1 MFESPHVVILA
12 GGQGLRLWPWSRSG
26 RSKPFLPMFDGR
38 SLIEATLERALSLV
52 PPERIHLVGTRD
64 VIRDLGPFDWI
75 EENRARDTAPAIFE
89 ASRAIHDADPS
100 ATILVFPA
108 DHRVIDVDIFRRGMR
123 ETIDRVSENP
133 DRFWVH
139 GTPAIPEESFGFI
152 VPANDAE
159 VSEVLRF
166 EEKPGPHLFDDL
178 LEKGALCNT
187 GVFCFKAGLLLEEY
201 RRVLSNDAQIDLPEV
216 DDVPAIS
223 IDHFL
228 LAREDFCHRLMVRK
242 MSHRWSDVG
251 SWPALRDVF
260 RSDSE
265 GNVLIVDPDRPGDV
279 VPARGGD
286 PVLLRSQAIEID
298 GDGSRQI
305 LCLGINDRK
314 VRVTRDHVW
323 VSSGEISSTDN
334 GLVDCA
340 NLLVFVQDD
349 VRISIA
355 GIRGGL
361 VAVTEDV
368 VLVASEKEICSEGLR
383 EVIEALSLRTIG
395 GLD

>member
-1 MFESPHVVILA
+1 MFDSSHVVILA
-12 GGQGLRLWPWSRSG
+12 GGRGLRLWPWSRGG
-26 RSKPFLPMFDGR
+26 RYKPFLPLFDGR
-38 SLIEATLERALSLV
+38 SLIDATLERALSLV
-52 PPERIHLVGTRD
+52 PPERIHLVATRD

-75 EENRARDTAPAIFE
+75 EETRARDTAPAIFQ
-89 ASRAIHDADPS
+89 ASRTIHDADPS

-123 ETIDRVSENP
+123 ETLDRVSENP

-139 GTPAIPEESFGFI
+139 GTPATPEESFGFI
-152 VPANDAE
+152 VAADDAE

-166 EEKPGPHLFDDL
+166 EEKPGPHLFDGL
-178 LEKGALCNT
+178 HKEGALCNT
-187 GVFCFKAGLLLEEY
+187 GVFCFKAGFLLEEY
-201 RRVLSNDAQIDLPEV
+201 RRVLSRDARFDLLEV

-228 LAREDFCHRLMVRK
+228 LEREDFCRRLMVRK

-251 SWPALRDVF
+251 SWPALRDIF
-260 RSDSE
+260 RSDRN
-265 GNVLIVDPDRPGDV
+265 GNVFIVDSDRPVDV
-279 VPARGGD
+279 VPVRRRD
-286 PVLLRSQAIEID
+286 PLLLRSQEIEID

-305 LCLGINDRK
+305 LCLGISDKK
-314 VRVTRDHVW
+314 VRVTRDHVR
-323 VSSGEISSTDN
+323 VSSGAISSTED

-340 NLLVFVQDD
+340 DLMVFVQDD
-349 VRISIA
+349 VGISIA

-368 VLVASEKEICSEGLR
+368 VLVASEEEIRSGGIRDAL
-383 EVIEALSLRTIG
+383 EALSRGSIG
-395 GLD
+395 GLG